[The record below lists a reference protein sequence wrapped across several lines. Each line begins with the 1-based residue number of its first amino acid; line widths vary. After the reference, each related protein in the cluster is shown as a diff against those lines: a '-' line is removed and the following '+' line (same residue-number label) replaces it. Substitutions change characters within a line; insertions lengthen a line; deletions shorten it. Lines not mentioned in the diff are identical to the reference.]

1 MKAGIQINFYLG
13 QKVRLKEDGRTGTL
27 LVLDGTNRGD
37 EGIQATVFLDVPY
50 RFPSTKN
57 NREFFIHSQT
67 VGLLDI
73 EPVTDVEDPEE
84 ILG

>member
-27 LVLDGTNRGD
+27 LILDGTNRGD
-37 EGIQATVFLDVPY
+37 EGIQATVVLDVPY
-50 RFPSTKN
+50 HFPSTEN
-57 NREFFIHSQT
+57 NREFFIHNQT

-73 EPVTDVEDPEE
+73 EPVIDVEDPEE